1 MRISVKCSRALHIL
15 TLLAV
20 FPEQKFTSEKL
31 AKSVGCNPVC
41 IRTLLGLLKEAGFV
55 KVQSGTGGAT
65 LIASPEKTTL
75 YDVYAAVDKADLN
88 ELISLHPNP
97 AQECPVGRNMYTLLE
112 KPYMQVASAV
122 KEEMK
127 KHTLQQMIDN
137 YYVIERE
144 QKVLK

>member
-1 MRISVKCSRALHIL
+1 MRISIKCSRALHVL
-15 TLLAV
+15 TLLAIH
-20 FPEQKFTSEKL
+20 PEQKFTSERL

-65 LIASPEKTTL
+65 LVVAPENVTL

-88 ELISLHPNP
+88 ELIGLHPNP
-97 AQECPVGRNMYTLLE
+97 AQECSVGKNIHTLLE
-112 KPYMQVASAV
+112 EPYTQVANAV

-127 KHTLQQMIDN
+127 KHTLQQIVDR
-137 YYVIERE
+137 YYVIEHP
-144 QKVLK
+144 

>member
-1 MRISVKCSRALHIL
+1 MRISIKCSRALHVL

-20 FPEQKFTSEKL
+20 LPQQKLTSEVL

-55 KVQSGTGGAT
+55 KVQSGTGGAS
-65 LIASPEKTTL
+65 LIADPKEVTL

-88 ELISLHPNP
+88 ELIGLHPNP
-97 AQECPVGRNMYTLLE
+97 AQECPVGRNIHTLLE
-112 KPYMQVASAV
+112 EPYTQVATSV

-127 KHTLQQMIDN
+127 RHTLQQLIDN
-137 YYVIERE
+137 YYAIE
-144 QKVLK
+144 QPTSV